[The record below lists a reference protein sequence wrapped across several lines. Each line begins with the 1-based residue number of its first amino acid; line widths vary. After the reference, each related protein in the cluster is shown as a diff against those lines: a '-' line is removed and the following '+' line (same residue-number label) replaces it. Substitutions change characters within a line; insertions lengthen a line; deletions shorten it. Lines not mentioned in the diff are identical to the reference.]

1 VPKAKPT
8 DVSIVRIELQEKERE
23 MLDTFLTTWQIGKAA
38 SAVDQLLSLENA
50 YLAVTIYEMI
60 SGKEVLPGT
69 PNDIYTLIDW
79 VRTYVAENRAE
90 VYSEAGTGTN
100 VLISILQGS
109 TVAGQV
115 GAFDWLDRFRNE
127 IDG

>member
-1 VPKAKPT
+1 
-8 DVSIVRIELQEKERE
+8 
-23 MLDTFLTTWQIGKAA
+23 M
-38 SAVDQLLSLENA
+38 
-50 YLAVTIYEMI
+50 YEMV

-79 VRTYVAENRAE
+79 VRTYVNENREE
-90 VYSEAGTGTN
+90 VYSEAGTIPN

>member
-8 DVSIVRIELQEKERE
+8 EVSVLRIELQEKERE

-38 SAVDQLLSLENA
+38 SGIDQLLSLENA

-79 VRTYVAENRAE
+79 VRTYVAENREE

-100 VLISILQGS
+100 VLISILQSS

-115 GAFDWLDRFRNE
+115 GGFDWLDRFRNE
-127 IDG
+127 TDG

>member
-1 VPKAKPT
+1 MPKAKPT